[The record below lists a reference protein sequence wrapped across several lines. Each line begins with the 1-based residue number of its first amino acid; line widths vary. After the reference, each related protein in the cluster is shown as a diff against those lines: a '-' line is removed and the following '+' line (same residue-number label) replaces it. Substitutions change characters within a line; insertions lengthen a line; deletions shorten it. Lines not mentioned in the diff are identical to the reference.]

1 MKLQAQRIVL
11 WSTAWL
17 AIAGLGLGDGL
28 RRVSA
33 FLMCRLTLNGNS
45 VELRC
50 RDEVVL
56 VQTLDLLGAQR
67 DARVDHRI
75 IVKFL
80 SEFDE
85 IWARVC

>member
-1 MKLQAQRIVL
+1 VGGQPLCDHHCERARRMKLQAQRIVL

-17 AIAGLGLGDGL
+17 ATAGLGLGDGL

-56 VQTLDLLGAQR
+56 V
-67 DARVDHRI
+67 
-75 IVKFL
+75 
-80 SEFDE
+80 
-85 IWARVC
+85 